1 MFMACFGGPGGVCCR
16 FDSSVFGRTGLEPS
30 DLDLLLRWCFLS
42 SLRAPKR
49 GAGGARPAFSR
60 APLSARADSSSS
72 SPFDSGARLPLR
84 AAARWFLPRAGPRER
99 DPERVSDTRQ
109 ADVDSHAGAAM
120 GAPEVLVEQ
129 PAARA
134 VAFISKT
141 RSVCA
146 GKAVREA
153 RQRPDRG
160 AATPAAGSLGGDSS
174 ATAWR
179 VRWEKIFSNRRCRL
193 SGAARG
199 TRARVDITRRIA
211 YLRSMASKQSR
222 AAVSRRGAAT
232 RARRGPASPLPGCRI
247 RLRLKKSGSF
257 FGLGTEIPPSS
268 ANHSATVGEVST
280 LPRDIFFSLVFG
292 KSRFA
297 NESEDLGICLST
309 VRDRCR
315 ARAFAVHRCF
325 PPDQSMARQRS

>member
-42 SLRAPKR
+42 SLRAPEEGRGR
-49 GAGGARPAFSR
+49 GAPAFSR

-84 AAARWFLPRAGPRER
+84 AAARRVTPRAGPRER
-99 DPERVSDTRQ
+99 DPERVGDTRQ
-109 ADVDSHAGAAM
+109 ADVDFTREPM

-160 AATPAAGSLGGDSS
+160 DGDARGGIARRGQFRD
-174 ATAWR
+174 TWR
-179 VRWEKIFSNRRCRL
+179 VRWEKIFSTRRCRL

-222 AAVSRRGAAT
+222 AAVSRRGALW
-232 RARRGPASPLPGCRI
+232 RARGAAPASPAARVPDTTQTE
-247 RLRLKKSGSF
+247 KKWEF
-257 FGLGTEIPPSS
+257 FRPRNGNPAL
-268 ANHSATVGEVST
+268 VGQSQRDCWQVST
-280 LPRDIFFSLVFG
+280 LPRDIFSRSFS
-292 KSRFA
+292 KSR
-297 NESEDLGICLST
+297 DLRT
-309 VRDRCR
+309 KVRI
-315 ARAFAVHRCF
+315 
-325 PPDQSMARQRS
+325 